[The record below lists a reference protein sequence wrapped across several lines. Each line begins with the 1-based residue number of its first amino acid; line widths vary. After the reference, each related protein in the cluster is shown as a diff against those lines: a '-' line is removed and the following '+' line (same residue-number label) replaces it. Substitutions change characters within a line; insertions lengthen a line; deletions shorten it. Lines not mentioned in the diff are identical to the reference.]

1 MKTERK
7 TAVRPG
13 RPRNDDLDRRVLET
27 AWEQVLRNGFRATS
41 MESISSESGVVK
53 ASVYRRW
60 PNKAAV
66 VMDAFLREF
75 GRDTAFPESPSALES
90 VRLQLRAQARAF
102 CGNFGT
108 LLKSL
113 VGEAQFDAE
122 LAEALRERWI
132 SPRRAMVGA
141 VLRRAAAQQE
151 IPADADLEQIID
163 LLYAPINYRLLFG
176 TGQVTED
183 YVESIFRHVIGG
195 LHFRPAADA

>member
-7 TAVRPG
+7 SAARPG
-13 RPRNDDLDRRVLET
+13 RPRNDDLDRRVLQT

-53 ASVYRRW
+53 ASIYRRW

-66 VMDAFLREF
+66 VMDAFMQEF

-122 LAEALRERWI
+122 LAEALRERWV

-141 VLRRAAAQQE
+141 VLRRATAQQE
-151 IPADADLEQIID
+151 IPDDTDIEQTID

-176 TGQVTED
+176 TGPVTEE
-183 YVESIFRHVIGG
+183 YVESVFGQVIGG
-195 LHFRPAADA
+195 LRPCPAAHD